1 MSNAARYWAMIAL
14 LLAGTAGM
22 GFLSHGESTPPA
34 RPLSEFPKDIGNFRT
49 VGEIPF
55 DQATLQVLGVT
66 DYLNRVYF
74 SPTEGNLGLYLGYF
88 RTQRTGAQ
96 IHSPKN
102 CLPGAGW
109 QPVVSE
115 TYQLSLDDGRKVPI
129 NLYVIRK
136 DLEQE
141 IVIYWYQ
148 SHGRVVASEYW
159 GKFYMVYDAMRL
171 NRTDAALVR
180 ITAPVRNGDADAAR
194 TQALAF
200 AKQIAVDVEQII
212 PR

>member
-1 MSNAARYWAMIAL
+1 MLAV

-34 RPLSEFPKDIGNFRT
+34 RPLSEFPKEVAGYHAVADF
-49 VGEIPF
+49 PF
-55 DQATLQVLGVT
+55 DADTLKVLGVT
-66 DYLNRVYF
+66 DYVNRAYV
-74 SPTEGNLGLYLGYF
+74 SPIKGELGLYVGYF
-88 RTQRTGAQ
+88 RTQRTGAT

-109 QPVVSE
+109 QPTVSE
-115 TYQLSLDDGRKVPI
+115 TYQLKLDDGRQVPV

-136 DLEQE
+136 DLDEQ
-141 IVIYWYQ
+141 IVLYWYQ

-159 GKFYMVYDAMRL
+159 GKYYMVADAIRL

-180 ITAPVRNGDADAAR
+180 ITAPVRNGDTDAAR
-194 TQALAF
+194 EQAIAF
-200 AKQIAVDVEQII
+200 ARQVATDVEQVI

>member
-1 MSNAARYWAMIAL
+1 MNKAVRYWTMVAV
-14 LLAGTAGM
+14 LLAATAGM

-34 RPLSEFPKDIGNFRT
+34 RPLSEFPREIGGYT
-49 VGEIPF
+49 AMEDDPF
-55 DQATLQVLGVT
+55 DKETLALLGVT
-66 DYLNRVYF
+66 DYLNRVYA
-74 SPTEGNLGLYLGYF
+74 SPTKGDLGLYVGYF
-88 RTQRTGAQ
+88 RTQRTGAA

-109 QPVVSE
+109 QPTVSE
-115 TYQLSLDDGRKVPI
+115 IHQLDLPDGRTVPV
-129 NLYVIRK
+129 NLYQIRK
-136 DLEQE
+136 GLDQQ

-159 GKFYMVYDAMRL
+159 GKFYMVNDALRL

-180 ITAPVRNGDADAAR
+180 IVVPVRNGDTDAAR
-194 TQALAF
+194 EQAIEF
-200 AKQIAVDVEQII
+200 ARQAAVDVEQII